1 MSDRGLV
8 RIGVFYD
15 GSYFQQITNHY
26 RYTHEVGRRVDLG
39 GLHRFLAWC
48 VARIEKTDVKACRI
62 VEAHYFRGRFAL
74 SDLDDKAAR
83 DGNPGFVEDTLR
95 GERMFDQV
103 LAANGIRAHHLRVD
117 MSQDRP
123 REKGVDVALSLE
135 AFDTA
140 IHRRLDWVVLVS
152 PDADF
157 VPLLRKLAAIGTRT
171 LLLAWELAGRTVV
184 SKGLIAEATEWIPLN
199 RLVDEGIPGFDID
212 EIFLP
217 D

>member
-1 MSDRGLV
+1 MSGRNLV

-26 RYTHEVGRRVDLG
+26 RYGHDVGRRIDLG
-39 GLHRFLAWC
+39 GLHRFLGWC
-48 VARIEKTDVKACRI
+48 VARIEKVEPRVCRI
-62 VEAHYFRGRFAL
+62 IEAHYFRGRFAL

-83 DGNPGFVEDTLR
+83 DENPDFAEEMLR
-95 GERMFDQV
+95 GERLFDQA
-103 LAANGIRAHHLRVD
+103 LAANGIRPHYLRVD

-140 IHRRLDWVVLVS
+140 VHRRLDWVVLVS

-157 VPLLRKLAAIGTRT
+157 VPLLRKLAAIGTST
-171 LLLAWELAGRTVV
+171 LLLAWELPGKTVV
-184 SKGLIAEATEWIPLN
+184 SKGLIAEATEWVPLH
-199 RLVDEGIPGFDID
+199 RIVDEGIAGFDID
-212 EIFLP
+212 AIFLP

>member
-1 MSDRGLV
+1 MTGSRLV

-15 GSYFQQITNHY
+15 GSYFQAITNHY
-26 RYTHEVGRRVDLG
+26 RYTHDVGRRIDLA

-48 VARIEKTDVKACRI
+48 VARIEKVDARACRI

-83 DGNPGFVEDTLR
+83 DDNPGYVEDMLR
-95 GERMFDQV
+95 GERLFEQV
-103 LAANGIRAHHLRVD
+103 LAANAIRAHHLRVD

-135 AFDTA
+135 AFDMA
-140 IHRRLDWVVLVS
+140 VHRKLDWVVLIS
-152 PDADF
+152 ADADF
-157 VPLLRKLAAIGTRT
+157 VPLLRKLAAIGTST
-171 LLLAWELAGRTVV
+171 LLLAWEQPGKTVV
-184 SKGLIAEATEWIPLN
+184 SRGLMAEATEWVPLN
-199 RLVDEGIPGFDID
+199 RLVDEGVSGFEID
-212 EIFLP
+212 QIFLP

>member
-1 MSDRGLV
+1 VTATRPV

-15 GSYFQQITNHY
+15 GSYFQAITNHY
-26 RYTHEVGRRVDLG
+26 RYSHDVGRRIDLA
-39 GLHRFLAWC
+39 GLHRFLCWC
-48 VARIEKTDVKACRI
+48 VARIEKADPKACRI
-62 VEAHYFRGRFAL
+62 VEAHYFRARFAL
-74 SDLDDKAAR
+74 ADLDDKAAR
-83 DGNPGFVEDTLR
+83 DDNPGYVEDVLR
-95 GERMFDQV
+95 GERLFDQV
-103 LAANGIRAHHLRVD
+103 LAANAIRAHYLRVD

-140 IHRRLDWVVLVS
+140 VHRKLDWVVLIS

-157 VPLLRKLAAIGTRT
+157 VPLLRKLAAVGTST
-171 LLLAWELAGRTVV
+171 LLLAWEQPGKSVV
-184 SKGLIAEATEWIPLN
+184 ARGLIAEATEWVPLN
-199 RLVDEGIPGFDID
+199 RLVDEGVAGFEID